1 MNLGRHFRPRGS
13 YRLTASPLS
22 AESIVWLHGAG
33 SVEARVSRAGRESKR
48 GLTVRRTILGQLI
61 VGKPVAGKLVP
72 RKLVPRRLLP
82 RKMEKLNSKLHRST
96 VSPLFLLATV
106 VLLTTVAP
114 FLQARE
120 KDKLSYGEGLIVNVP
135 FTEAEVEQVVQDVTQ
150 NGIIR
155 GTKEYN
161 KDEYVAG
168 AKAADSTHAFP
179 PWTGGGKVLYKVRL
193 QALDPRNFKDG
204 GDVGTLAVRYVLQP
218 QGDKNTVLRIDA
230 VFVED
235 FRHTVHAS
243 NGSVEGSEY
252 KDIKDHLDSIELMK
266 QQTIEAEKELQSQ
279 RSNKQPQA
287 MNESTSAAA
296 PPAVPAVAPPPAP
309 APAEVASTR
318 AAPAGVANDG
328 PTSEP
333 RTSNPTPPPN
343 SALQSAAVSSV
354 SGQSVSSQ
362 SVSGEVASG
371 VSLEQHVQDLRRQ
384 IERLV
389 KSPGAPLKSA
399 PFHTASTLSAL
410 TTGTE
415 VLILISTPYWYGV
428 ETRDGQHGWVFR
440 DSLESLP

>member
-1 MNLGRHFRPRGS
+1 
-13 YRLTASPLS
+13 LTASPLS
-22 AESIVWLHGAG
+22 AESIVWLQGAG

-48 GLTVRRTILGQLI
+48 GLTVRRMILGQLI
-61 VGKPVAGKLVP
+61 VGKPVAGKLVL
-72 RKLVPRRLLP
+72 RKLVPRRLVP

-96 VSPLFLLATV
+96 VSPLFLVATF
-106 VLLTTVAP
+106 VLLTSVAP

-135 FTEAEVEQVVQDVTQ
+135 FTEAEVEQVVQDVAQ

-193 QALDPRNFKDG
+193 LALDPRNFKDG

-266 QQTIEAEKELQSQ
+266 QQTIEAEKERQSQ
-279 RSNKQPQA
+279 RSKKQPQA

-296 PPAVPAVAPPPAP
+296 PPALPAVAPPPAP